1 MSPRRKYSDFDLA
14 ERMRQGKSVQ
24 EIADEFG
31 VHRTGVSKRIRALK
45 LAYSKNV
52 TMHHAGQL
60 LQKDLDAMQQLLKIN
75 EETNTLLD
83 RLMAIFKN
91 YLTWE
96 EGLSQDDEQPLT
108 QDQSKEQFAKM
119 NELLGGGKEVVNAA
133 LRCNAEIRQQLNLQ
147 LTIFQS
153 LYDMKA
159 SAEFQEVVLEE
170 INKVAPTVRDRI
182 VERLRG
188 LCAIRSVLDWGNP
201 ERLI

>member
-1 MSPRRKYSDFDLA
+1 
-14 ERMRQGKSVQ
+14 
-24 EIADEFG
+24 
-31 VHRTGVSKRIRALK
+31 
-45 LAYSKNV
+45 
-52 TMHHAGQL
+52 
-60 LQKDLDAMQQLLKIN
+60 
-75 EETNTLLD
+75 
-83 RLMAIFKN
+83 MAIFKN

-96 EGLSQDDEQPLT
+96 GGLSQDDEQPLT
-108 QDQSKEQFAKM
+108 QDQTKEQFAKM

-147 LTIFQS
+147 LNIFQS

-170 INKVAPTVRDRI
+170 INKVAPAVSYRI

-188 LCAIRSVLDWGNP
+188 LYAIRSALDWGNP